1 MTGQEIMAAVLRS
14 ASHNFVG
21 RLARAPE
28 LKTFDSG
35 NCVAKGRIAI
45 NKAGAKKDD
54 GSKPDWFTVEIWGAH
69 GIAFSDQCAQGDLV
83 AVAGRVKTNRWKTQ
97 DGEDRT
103 DLIICAEQFRNVTQN
118 PEPSPT
124 PKPLTPVDVAAKA
137 VADTFAG
144 EVTATEADI
153 PF

>member
-1 MTGQEIMAAVLRS
+1 MAAVLRS

-21 RLARAPE
+21 RLARSPE

-69 GIAFSDQCAQGDLV
+69 AIAFSDQCAQGDLV

-97 DGEDRT
+97 DGEDR
-103 DLIICAEQFRNVTQN
+103 LRL
-118 PEPSPT
+118 
-124 PKPLTPVDVAAKA
+124 LTLPRKQWQTRLRVK
-137 VADTFAG
+137 
-144 EVTATEADI
+144 
-153 PF
+153 

>member
-1 MTGQEIMAAVLRS
+1 
-14 ASHNFVG
+14 
-21 RLARAPE
+21 
-28 LKTFDSG
+28 
-35 NCVAKGRIAI
+35 
-45 NKAGAKKDD
+45 
-54 GSKPDWFTVEIWGAH
+54 
-69 GIAFSDQCAQGDLV
+69 V

-118 PEPSPT
+118 PEPLPT
-124 PKPLTPVDVAAKA
+124 SKPLTPVDVAAKA
-137 VADTFAG
+137 VADKFAG

>member
-1 MTGQEIMAAVLRS
+1 MAAVLRS

-54 GSKPDWFTVEIWGAH
+54 GSVPD

-83 AVAGRVKTNRWKTQ
+83 AVAGRVKTNRWKTK

-103 DLIICAEQFRNVTQN
+103 DLIICADQFRNVTQN

-124 PKPLTPVDVAAKA
+124 PKPVAPVDVAAKA